1 MKALNPAQILII
13 GFLSFILI
21 GTGLL
26 MLPMSTV
33 NGITP
38 EDALFTSTSAVCVTG
53 LIVKDTPN
61 DFTLFGKI
69 VILLLIQT
77 GGLGY
82 MTSATII
89 SLLIGKRIGISER
102 IIMQEALNVLTM
114 EGIVKFTKAILLMT
128 LLIESAGALVLTI
141 RFLPEYQLS
150 DAIFLGIFH
159 AVSAFNNAG
168 FSLFPDNLVR
178 YRADLTV
185 NLVISFLIIAG
196 GIGFIVISDVLS
208 YWRRK
213 VFRVSLH
220 TKTVLVTTSALI
232 VSGALLFFLFEY
244 SNESSISG
252 LPLQEQA
259 LTSWFSSV
267 TARTAGFNTVDYSL
281 LRFDTLFIAMLL
293 MFIGASPGSTGGGIK
308 TTAFAIVIASLCS
321 IMQGARDTVL
331 FRKRISATTTA
342 KAFLSIA
349 FAALLIVAVTVVIL
363 RLEDTKYLPAV
374 FEVTSAFGTVGL
386 SVGDGGVRSL
396 SALFTPMGKILI
408 SFTMFAGRLGPLTL
422 AIAVARK
429 SEKRFRYPEG
439 KVIIG

>member
-349 FAALLIVAVTVVIL
+349 LAALLIVAVTVVIL